1 MQQGLGGRMS
11 STDDSATKARP
22 FGETAEPV
30 AEPRP
35 DSASRFTPGK
45 LLASRYRIIAPL
57 GKGGMGEVYRADD
70 IRLGQPVALKFLP
83 AAFAADSNR
92 LERLV
97 DEVRIG
103 RQIAHPNVCRLYDI
117 AEADGHHFMVM
128 EYVDGED
135 LASLLRR
142 IGRLPGDKALEIARG
157 VCAGLA
163 AAHDKGIIHRDL
175 KPANVL
181 IDGRGHARIAD
192 FGLAALAGSGG
203 ADMSGT
209 PQYMAPEQLTGKGA
223 SLRSDVYALGL
234 VLHEMLTGKR
244 VFEAKS
250 LNELRALHAESKAPS
265 LSSSATDIDPG
276 LDRVI
281 QRCLARDPEDRPPSA
296 RAVLGALPGGDP
308 LQAAVLAGETP
319 SPEMVAAAGKV
330 GDLSPGL
337 AWIGLATGL
346 LGLWALTAVSDRVS
360 LFRMVSLPKSPEV
373 LTERARSLLDRY
385 QAAGPLVDSASGFL
399 FDGDHRD
406 YAEARDR
413 SLERREN
420 FARAR
425 PAPLRFYYRQ
435 SPRPMVANGW
445 IPALPWGG
453 PPELGR
459 ITRDTPPLT
468 FPGMADVVLDP
479 SGDLVS
485 LVAVPPRLDDSAG
498 PAREFDWSSML
509 SEAGFDANLL
519 RATPPRFSSPVDSD
533 RKAAWEGAYPDRPDS
548 LVRIEAASYRGRPVY
563 FEVMGPWVRPPSP
576 VPQGR
581 PLLGVAVS
589 MVMVATIP
597 IVFAMVVMVRRN
609 LRMGRGDRRGAFRL
623 AFATFATLCLAHL
636 LRADHTGLVLE
647 EYALILHIL
656 SQGCY
661 AAICLWAFYMA
672 LEPAV
677 RRRWPETLIS
687 WTRVLAGR
695 FTDALVA
702 RDVLIGLLGGIA
714 ISTILLLGAEA
725 PLWFSRPPSLV
736 FAMVLTTLN
745 SPWHVAHYAFLA
757 PLIGVLYSLALLL
770 IVYLLH
776 AVVKRLWIAQVLAFL
791 FACIPALV
799 GPDDPWVALVVA
811 TTFAGFGVLSVSRI
825 GLLCTSVYLATFTFI
840 NRVPLTL
847 DGSDWY
853 AGRSFVALA
862 LLSLALLASAY
873 LSLGGKP
880 LFGKALLD
888 D

>member
-1 MQQGLGGRMS
+1 MS
-11 STDDSATKARP
+11 STDDSETKARRSE
-22 FGETAEPV
+22 ETAEQE
-30 AEPRP
+30 AEPRQ
-35 DSASRFTPGK
+35 DSTARFTPGV
-45 LLASRYRIIAPL
+45 LLAGRYRIIAPL

-83 AAFAADSNR
+83 AAFASDSGR
-92 LERLV
+92 LDRLV

-175 KPANVL
+175 KPANVM

-209 PQYMAPEQLTGKGA
+209 PQYMAPEQLTGQGA

-265 LSSSATDIDPG
+265 LSSSATDIDPA
-276 LDRVI
+276 LARVI
-281 QRCLARDPEDRPPSA
+281 QRCLARDPADRPPSA
-296 RAVLGALPGGDP
+296 REVLLALPGGDP
-308 LQAAVLAGETP
+308 LQAAILAGETP

-330 GDLSPGL
+330 GDLSPAV

-373 LTERARSLLDRY
+373 LSARARSLLDRY
-385 QAAGPLVDSASGFL
+385 EAAGPPVDSASGFL
-399 FDGDHRD
+399 FDSDHRD
-406 YAEARDR
+406 YAAARDR

-420 FARAR
+420 FAKAR

-445 IPALPWGG
+445 IPGLPWGG

-485 LVAVPPRLDDSAG
+485 LVAVPPRFDDRPG

-509 SEAGFDANLL
+509 SEAGFDPSAL
-519 RATPPRFSSPVDSD
+519 RAAPPRFSAPVDSD
-533 RKAAWEGAYPDRPDS
+533 RKVAWEGAYPDRSDS

-563 FEVMGPWVRPPSP
+563 FEVMGPWVRSPSP

-581 PLLGVAVS
+581 RLLGLAVGL
-589 MVMVATIP
+589 VMVATIP
-597 IVFAMVVMVRRN
+597 IVFAMVVLVRRN

-623 AFATFATLCLAHL
+623 ALATFAALCIAHA
-636 LRADHTGLVLE
+636 LRADHTSLVLE
-647 EYALILHIL
+647 EYALVLHIL

-661 AAICLWAFYMA
+661 AAICLWAFYVA

-677 RRRWPETLIS
+677 RRRWPQTLIS
-687 WTRVLAGR
+687 WTRLLAGR

-702 RDVLIGLLGGIA
+702 RDVLIGLVAGIA
-714 ISTILLLGAEA
+714 ISTLLLLGAEA

-736 FAMVLTTLN
+736 FVRVLTTLN
-745 SPWHVAHYAFLA
+745 SPWHVAHYALLA
-757 PLIGVLYSLALLL
+757 PLIGVLYSLAMLL
-770 IVYLLH
+770 ILYLLH
-776 AVVKRLWIAQVLAFL
+776 ALVRRLWLAQALAFV
-791 FACIPALV
+791 FACIPAMA
-799 GPDDPWVALVVA
+799 GSDDQWATVVVA
-811 TTFAGFGVLSVSRI
+811 AVFAGFGVLSVSRV
-825 GLLCTSVYLATFTFI
+825 GLLCTSVYLATITLI
-840 NRVPLTL
+840 TRVPLTL
-847 DGSDWY
+847 DASDWY
-853 AGRSFVALA
+853 AGRSFAVLAFLA
-862 LLSLALLASAY
+862 LSLFASAY